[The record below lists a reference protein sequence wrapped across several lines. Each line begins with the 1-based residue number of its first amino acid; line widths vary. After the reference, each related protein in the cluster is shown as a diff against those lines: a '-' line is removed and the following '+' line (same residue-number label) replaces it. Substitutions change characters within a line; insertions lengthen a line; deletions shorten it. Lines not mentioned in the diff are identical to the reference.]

1 MFGYPFSSYNGY
13 YDRPTSSYYEALA
26 ERQRRQRMQERE
38 ELRYKQYLLEQE
50 YLRRQ
55 RLIEEEEDRERQE
68 KEWRDM
74 LMKEKLNQ
82 QARRNRSPFVIVR
95 GSDGNYY
102 RVRRQDIEEEGS
114 QETLLQ
120 QTNDTMNENSRS
132 IPIRKEV
139 VSESSSPLNH
149 VKKTEIPILKRDEI
163 KRNKKKITL
172 VEDASDDEDEISD
185 GSSCCLVP
193 DIKNG
198 ESWLE
203 PINFTM

>member
-55 RLIEEEEDRERQE
+55 RLIEEEEERERQE

-120 QTNDTMNENSRS
+120 QTNDTMNENTRS
-132 IPIRKEV
+132 IQNKGSLFRKEV

-149 VKKTEIPILKRDEI
+149 VKKTEIPI
-163 KRNKKKITL
+163 L